1 MAEQYVPSRRWRIIV
16 IGFIMAVVGAIIP
29 IIAMTWVSYD
39 AALHK
44 EQQRLAVVAD
54 RAVGRAISTFEEVHR
69 TLDMVRGE
77 LLEPCSP
84 SHIAVMRDQTINTMS
99 VEEIG
104 YFENGLL
111 QCSSWGKADTEISQS
126 TPDFTTPDGL
136 EIILRVKPRASLS
149 REFSAIKLG
158 NYNALILPASFLD
171 IALDD
176 EMAVYLS
183 KKDKQI
189 IAKRGDSNLLGAGVA
204 ITDASQLA
212 DSSFLVGIAD
222 REGLRA
228 VVIEPRTKLGFLIWD
243 EMWVFLPVGVLM
255 AIALVSAVYWFS
267 RRRLTPQAELE
278 LAVRNRE
285 FVVNYQPIIELSTGI
300 CVGAEAL
307 VRWKMPDGTFVRP
320 DLFIPVAEE
329 TGLIAPI
336 TDQVI
341 DTVIRELK
349 DALNNDR
356 TLHIAINVSASDI
369 ESGRIIDVLDQK
381 LRNTGVRKEQ
391 IWLEATERG
400 FMDIETAG
408 VTLDRARQAG
418 HSVAID
424 DFGTGYSNLQYLQGL
439 PLDAIK
445 IDKSFVQM
453 IGQDTATSSVIEL
466 IIDLTKKLDS
476 FSVAEGVE
484 TEEQAAFL
492 TAHGVTYAQGW
503 LFSKPLGGTEFIAYQ
518 NERKRIFGSSFEVL
532 PNIKKAKLHV

>member
-1 MAEQYVPSRRWRIIV
+1 M
-16 IGFIMAVVGAIIP
+16 
-29 IIAMTWVSYD
+29 
-39 AALHK
+39 
-44 EQQRLAVVAD
+44 
-54 RAVGRAISTFEEVHR
+54 
-69 TLDMVRGE
+69 
-77 LLEPCSP
+77 
-84 SHIAVMRDQTINTMS
+84 
-99 VEEIG
+99 
-104 YFENGLL
+104 
-111 QCSSWGKADTEISQS
+111 
-126 TPDFTTPDGL
+126 
-136 EIILRVKPRASLS
+136 RVKPRASLS